1 MLALCWCKS
10 SPATKRR
17 FLCRTEES
25 RHDFRTKTFR
35 KDRFCDVCQRPID
48 YQGSSCKSC
57 KVACH
62 KECEM
67 KVVAGCEPSS
77 VNYELRSPSL
87 VKGPDKIR
95 RSRSLDRH
103 PTFAMDITYV
113 TERIIVITF
122 PQTETDAT
130 YKSNLKEVT
139 RMLRTKH
146 GTNYMVFNLSEKRY
160 DLAKFNNRVFEFG
173 WPPNL
178 APPLERLCSICKSVD
193 SWLNSDPQNIAVIH
207 SKGDKGRA
215 GVVIAAYMHYS
226 NICASADQA
235 LDRFAMKQFFDDK
248 LADSMQ
254 PSQKR
259 YVHYFAGLL
268 SGAIRMNNNS
278 LFLHRIIIHGVPNF
292 DSRGGCRPFVKIYQG
307 MQQIYTSGVY
317 SATEKS
323 RKIII
328 SLDAGLQ
335 VRGDVFIKC
344 YHKSSRPLARYT
356 IFQLQFHTCTI
367 DSNEVT
373 FEKGELDNACTD
385 SRFTA
390 NGKVELLF
398 SSHREDF
405 RGNGSVQDSTMPV
418 ESSND
423 PLVKWDSYENF
434 DLVPEDNLDVLYT
447 EGPLDG
453 SLYATVTKKKYTD
466 VLIHPHLNQDSF
478 NDVEGPHSI
487 DSGISSS
494 SGIRN
499 VDIESHNPSERSTSR
514 TTPYS
519 NFKDEQAELDELVH
533 GMLKEIQSIPDAP
546 VYSTLR
552 PFTSSLSSPSPK
564 NQNFSSITT
573 TTIETENYATPR
585 STSVPT
591 SIISVN
597 GNKQVFSGSNYKPI
611 ESVTY
616 SQKREVFFDDE
627 ENTPYHARKS
637 ASPFTY
643 SAQSPVG
650 ERKRLLSDGHQP
662 LGTSERYRDGPSF
675 SWLQRQQDKL
685 KARKEGRGWDDR
697 HQKEQLLLDELRR
710 TQKKPL
716 ANGES
721 FEDISLGLDFSSS
734 SRETSPS
741 KGLSYTLP
749 LHVHTYNGHTST
761 SQTQPTKPPVY
772 RNTSAPSSP
781 ILPQRS
787 SSKDVTR
794 YRYPQFQSQSKTL
807 TRQNSDTS
815 YDRERPF
822 VATRKAHQLAKEQI
836 ASNRTSPH
844 NVIASSTIYGNV
856 YSPKPDFS
864 DPGLLGL
871 ANSGNKQNTTPDPSA
886 AKLDK
891 LERTLQELSVSSSS
905 TNSPRDA
912 RGSPLPYQSTP
923 NKGSYTIDGSS
934 WSPSV
939 IGSSPPSSPSRMDR
953 PVTPAFPVPPGT
965 PYQNQDP
972 TCSTLPPKSPL
983 LSRFSQSYRLA
994 MRDTYNKMN
1003 SRRWSCLIES
1013 DWTKDRS
1020 PSPATLQNMHHDFS
1034 AMQRPSS
1041 TNGQSSP
1048 SVYYGQSRPSSMVS
1062 LNESS
1067 EVIHHHPMFVKDTSK
1082 YWYKPNISREE
1093 AINILK
1099 DKAPGTFI
1107 IRDSNSFPGAYGL
1120 ALKVATPPPNVP
1132 INKSGD
1138 PSNELVR
1145 HFLIETTSKGVRL
1158 KGCQNEPT
1166 FGSLSALV
1174 YQHSITPLALPC
1186 RLVLPEQDLM
1196 PDADEQAK
1204 NNDSLLEQGAACT
1217 VLYLTSVEM
1226 ESLTGPQ
1233 AVKKAVT
1240 EALAKKP
1247 LPSAVPVHFKVS
1259 NQGITLTDNTRKLF
1273 FRRHYPV
1280 KSISH
1285 CGLDLEGRKWTQ
1297 TNEDGVPINTC
1308 RIFGFVARKP
1318 TSQTDNQCH
1327 LFAEHDADQPA
1338 SAIVHFVTKV
1348 MMTETPQ
1355 TSQMV

>member
-1 MLALCWCKS
+1 MGCFKSKKLKGGTYEPLANTRDA
-10 SPATKRR
+10 SPN
-17 FLCRTEES
+17 CRCS
-25 RHDFRTKTFR
+25 CHR
-35 KDRFCDVCQRPID
+35 K
-48 YQGSSCKSC
+48 
-57 KVACH
+57 
-62 KECEM
+62 

-77 VNYELRSPSL
+77 VNYELKSPSL

-113 TERIIVITF
+113 TERIIVIVF
-122 PQTETDAT
+122 PRTETDAT

-215 GVVIAAYMHYS
+215 GIVIAAYMHYS

-268 SGAIRMNNNS
+268 SGAIRMNNNA
-278 LFLHRIIIHGVPNF
+278 LYLHRVVIHGVPNF
-292 DSRGGCRPFVKIYQG
+292 DSRGGCRPFLKIYQG

-367 DSNEVT
+367 DSDQVT

-385 SRFTA
+385 SRFVA

-434 DLVPEDNLDVLYT
+434 DLVPEDNLDDIGFLDGIT
-447 EGPLDG
+447 NEGPLDG
-453 SLYATVTKKKYTD
+453 NLYATVSKKKYTD
-466 VLIHPHLNQDSF
+466 VLIHPHLNQDSY

-552 PFTSSLSSPSPK
+552 PFTASLSSHSPR
-564 NQNFSSITT
+564 NQTFSSITT
-573 TTIETENYATPR
+573 TTIESENYSAPR
-585 STSVPT
+585 NPSVPT

-597 GNKQVFSGSNYKPI
+597 GNKQVFSGNSYKPL

-616 SQKREVFFDDE
+616 SPKREVFFDDE
-627 ENTPYHARKS
+627 ENMPYHARKS
-637 ASPFTY
+637 SSPFSY
-643 SAQSPVG
+643 GVQSPVI

-662 LGTSERYRDGPSF
+662 MGVSERYKEVPSF

-697 HQKEQLLLDELRR
+697 LQKEQLLLDELRR

-749 LHVHTYNGHTST
+749 LHVHTYNGHASA
-761 SQTQPTKPPVY
+761 SQIQPPKPPVF

-781 ILPQRS
+781 LLPQRS

-807 TRQNSDTS
+807 SRQNSDTS

-822 VATRKAHQLAKEQI
+822 VTSKKAHQLAKEQI
-836 ASNRTSPH
+836 ATNRASPH
-844 NVIASSTIYGNV
+844 NVIASSTVYGNV

-871 ANSGNKQNTTPDPSA
+871 AHSGNKQNGTPDLNV

-891 LERTLQELSVSSSS
+891 LERTLQELSISSASS
-905 TNSPRDA
+905 TNSPRDV
-912 RGSPLPYQSTP
+912 RGSPLPFSQSTP
-923 NKGSYTIDGSS
+923 TKGSYAVDGSS

-983 LSRFSQSYRLA
+983 LSR
-994 MRDTYNKMN
+994 
-1003 SRRWSCLIES
+1003 
-1013 DWTKDRS
+1013 KDRS
-1020 PSPATLQNMHHDFS
+1020 PSPATSQTIHHDFS
-1034 AMQRPSS
+1034 GVHRPSS

-1048 SVYYGQSRPSSMVS
+1048 SVYYGHSRPSSMVS
-1062 LNESS
+1062 LNEPS

-1099 DKAPGTFI
+1099 DKVPGTFVV
-1107 IRDSNSFPGAYGL
+1107 RDSNSFPGAYGL
-1120 ALKVATPPPNVP
+1120 ALKVATPPPNIQ

-1145 HFLIETTSKGVRL
+1145 HFLIEPTSKGVRL
-1158 KGCQNEPT
+1158 KGCPNEPI

-1186 RLVLPEQDLM
+1186 RLVLPEQDPM
-1196 PDADEQAK
+1196 HESDEQTT
-1204 NNDSLLEQGAACT
+1204 NNDTLLEQGAACS
-1217 VLYLTSVEM
+1217 VLYLNSVEM

-1233 AVKKAVT
+1233 AVKKALT
-1240 EALAKKP
+1240 ETLAIKP
-1247 LPSAVPVHFKVS
+1247 LPAAVPVHFKVS

-1297 TNEDGVPINTC
+1297 TNDDGVPINTC

-1327 LFAEHDADQPA
+1327 LFAELDPDQPA

-1355 TSQMV
+1355 VSQMV

>member
-1 MLALCWCKS
+1 MM
-10 SPATKRR
+10 
-17 FLCRTEES
+17 
-25 RHDFRTKTFR
+25 H
-35 KDRFCDVCQRPID
+35 
-48 YQGSSCKSC
+48 
-57 KVACH
+57 
-62 KECEM
+62 
-67 KVVAGCEPSS
+67 
-77 VNYELRSPSL
+77 RSPSL

-434 DLVPEDNLDVLYT
+434 DLVPEDNLDDVGY
-447 EGPLDG
+447 LDG
-453 SLYATVTKKKYTD
+453 IT
-466 VLIHPHLNQDSF
+466 N
-478 NDVEGPHSI
+478 
-487 DSGISSS
+487 
-494 SGIRN
+494 
-499 VDIESHNPSERSTSR
+499 DIESHNPSERSTSR

-905 TNSPRDA
+905 TNSPRDT

-983 LSRFSQSYRLA
+983 LSR
-994 MRDTYNKMN
+994 
-1003 SRRWSCLIES
+1003 
-1013 DWTKDRS
+1013 KDRS

>member
-1 MLALCWCKS
+1 MDCNAFFS
-10 SPATKRR
+10 S
-17 FLCRTEES
+17 F
-25 RHDFRTKTFR
+25 
-35 KDRFCDVCQRPID
+35 Q
-48 YQGSSCKSC
+48 
-57 KVACH
+57 
-62 KECEM
+62 
-67 KVVAGCEPSS
+67 VVAGCEPSS

-130 YKSNLKEVT
+130 YKNNLKEVT

-278 LFLHRIIIHGVPNF
+278 LYLHRVIIHGVPNF
-292 DSRGGCRPFVKIYQG
+292 DTRGGCRPFLKIYQG

-356 IFQLQFHTCTI
+356 IFQMQFHTCTI

-434 DLVPEDNLDVLYT
+434 DLVPEDNLDDVGY
-447 EGPLDG
+447 LDG
-453 SLYATVTKKKYTD
+453 IT
-466 VLIHPHLNQDSF
+466 N
-478 NDVEGPHSI
+478 
-487 DSGISSS
+487 
-494 SGIRN
+494 
-499 VDIESHNPSERSTSR
+499 DIESHNPSERSTSR

-552 PFTSSLSSPSPK
+552 PFTSSLRSPSPK

-585 STSVPT
+585 NTSVPT

-597 GNKQVFSGSNYKPI
+597 GNKQVFSGGSNYKPI
-611 ESVTY
+611 ESTTY

-627 ENTPYHARKS
+627 ENTPYHTRKS

-643 SAQSPVG
+643 SAQSPVA

-662 LGTSERYRDGPSF
+662 LGTPERYRDGPSF

-721 FEDISLGLDFSSS
+721 FEDIGLGLDFSSS
-734 SRETSPS
+734 SRETSPT

-836 ASNRTSPH
+836 ANNRTSPH

-905 TNSPRDA
+905 TNSPRDT

-983 LSRFSQSYRLA
+983 LSR
-994 MRDTYNKMN
+994 
-1003 SRRWSCLIES
+1003 
-1013 DWTKDRS
+1013 KDRS

-1034 AMQRPSS
+1034 GMQRPSS

-1099 DKAPGTFI
+1099 DKVPGTFI

-1196 PDADEQAK
+1196 PDADEQSK
-1204 NNDSLLEQGAACT
+1204 NNDTLLEQGAACT

-1226 ESLTGPQ
+1226 ESLTGSQ

-1240 EALAKKP
+1240 ETLAKKP
-1247 LPSAVPVHFKVS
+1247 LPSATTVHFKVS

-1338 SAIVHFVTKV
+1338 SAIVNFVTKV
-1348 MMTETPQ
+1348 MITETQ
-1355 TSQMV
+1355 QASQMV